1 MSVGLRECLQGFLS
15 DRSHSN
21 TSDCW
26 EEKLFFYPV
35 KFSMWG
41 PANLL
46 PIHGV
51 TRKKTKFIP
60 MVERGL
66 QA

>member
-21 TSDCW
+21 TS
-26 EEKLFFYPV
+26 EKEKLFFYPV

-60 MVERGL
+60 MERSGSL
-66 QA
+66 KK